1 MKPYISN
8 ISEEERRAL
17 LACIA
22 VFVNEGCHSVHGSLD
37 DSKFK
42 FPARDV
48 TIDDLVFLLYPEE
61 TDELI
66 DILNTL

>member
-22 VFVNEGCHSVHGSLD
+22 VFVNEGCYSVPWLGSSFD
-37 DSKFK
+37 
-42 FPARDV
+42 FPEDIEV
-48 TIDDLVFLLYPEE
+48 SDLVTKLYPEKSNE
-61 TDELI
+61 I
-66 DILNTL
+66 MDILNTL

>member
-1 MKPYISN
+1 MFTDK
-8 ISEEERRAL
+8 EKQAL

-22 VFVNEGCHSVHGSLD
+22 VFVNEGCHSVHGTLD

-42 FPARDV
+42 FPDKDV
-48 TIDDLVFLLYPEE
+48 NIDDIVFLLYPEE
-61 TDELI
+61 ANELI